1 MLVVIKTGGN
11 VLRERMLEII
21 EDIKTLLPKY
31 QIVLVHG
38 GGAEVTKIALR
49 MGKRQKFVVS
59 PKGFRSRYTDRE
71 TVEIYMMVMA
81 GKINK
86 EIVTAFLSKNIS
98 CVGLSGID
106 GLLVRAKRK
115 KRIIIVDD
123 KGRKRIVDGGY
134 TGKIRNVNPN
144 LLFFLLQ
151 KGYVPIIAPIAL
163 GEDFEPLNVDGD
175 RMAAHVA
182 GALKADKLLLLTDVP
197 GIILNEKPL
206 MKINADEL
214 RTFLPKIGHG
224 MITKAYSAIEALKL
238 GVAETIISSGLVKNP
253 VYSAMLHKCGTV
265 ISDE

>member
-1 MLVVIKTGGN
+1 MIVVIKTGGN
-11 VLRERMLEII
+11 VLREKMPEII
-21 EDIKTLLPKY
+21 EDIKTLLSKHK
-31 QIVLVHG
+31 IVLVHG
-38 GGAEVTKIALR
+38 GGTEVTKIASR
-49 MGKRQKFVVS
+49 MGKKQKFVVS

-86 EIVTAFLSKNIS
+86 KIVTTFLSKNIS

-106 GLLVRAKRK
+106 GLLVQANRK
-115 KRIIIVDD
+115 KRIIIVDE

-134 TGKIRNVNPN
+134 TGKIQKVNPN

-151 KGYVPIIAPIAL
+151 KGYVPVIAPIAL
-163 GEDFEPLNVDGD
+163 GEDYESLNVDGD
-175 RMAAHVA
+175 RMAAYVA

-197 GIILNEKPL
+197 GIILDEKPL
-206 MKINADEL
+206 RKINADDL
-214 RTFLPKIGHG
+214 KISLPKIGHG

-253 VYSAMLHKCGTV
+253 VYSAMFHKCGTV